1 MSAFVVGFSVEQFY
15 DFSIVY
21 FSYFCWFLRILKNT
35 SCFLGFWPMV
45 GLGWWL
51 SGLPLGLVTEVFHWV
66 FLALLVMGVQNI
78 LISIKPRFF
87 IEFFHSS
94 CVVLFLNLFLRR
106 RATPWASDGSLWDAF
121 VGPGLPCGLP
131 VGRSG
136 TTVLRFQHFLL
147 FIILLIFMNS

>member
-1 MSAFVVGFSVEQFY
+1 MQQFY

-35 SCFLGFWPMV
+35 SWFLGFWPMM
-45 GLGWWL
+45 GLGWWPL
-51 SGLPLGLVTEVFHWV
+51 GLPLGLVTEVFHWV

-78 LISIKPRFF
+78 LCFHIFSTKHRFF

-94 CVVLFLNLFLRR
+94 CVLLFPGLFLSRR
-106 RATPWASDGSLWDAF
+106 VIPEASDGSLWASF
-121 VGPGLPCGLP
+121 VGPGLPCGPP
-131 VGRSG
+131 VCRFG
-136 TTVLRFQHFLL
+136 TTFLRFQHFLL